1 MLYRDF
7 FHLLLLYKL
16 QVFSSYSFLQH
27 LFLDLWTLFFSESTS
42 KLRNSNKAG
51 WGDLCALKVETSG
64 RRISCIV
71 SSGQEDL
78 WACVSATPPTAL
90 FFLSCQNLSGKVSSH
105 LKSKAFSKFFSATVT
120 QKGQSERFIRNRKES
135 SLKERLFPLF
145 PLNPWHRI
153 SFHRPLMEWEESFKS
168 FSVRIVWPGA
178 VLSTDTAL
186 DTLLWWTESSWAN
199 SPKLYLI

>member
-1 MLYRDF
+1 MCTEGRDF
-7 FHLLLLYKL
+7 RLPDQLYCKFRSRGFMGL
-16 QVFSSYSFLQH
+16 CI
-27 LFLDLWTLFFSESTS
+27 
-42 KLRNSNKAG
+42 RNTTN
-51 WGDLCALKVETSG
+51 C
-64 RRISCIV
+64 
-71 SSGQEDL
+71 
-78 WACVSATPPTAL
+78 L

-120 QKGQSERFIRNRKES
+120 PKGQSERFIRNRKES
-135 SLKERLFPLF
+135 SLKESLFPLF

-186 DTLLWWTESSWAN
+186 DTLL
-199 SPKLYLI
+199 